1 MKKILSLLLSIFM
14 LMSLVACGSSN
25 KPVVEVPTDGS
36 VVDAPSTEIAVDE
49 TKTNSNSTL
58 VMCTNAEFPPYEY
71 KDNNEFKGIDVEI
84 SQLIAKKLGVEIRI
98 EDIAFD
104 SLLPEVN
111 SGKADFA
118 MAGMTVTEDRK
129 EFVDFTHTYQT
140 AVQVIVVPSNSTIEN
155 VEDLHE
161 KTVGVQ
167 LGTTGDIYCSD
178 PESNLKVERF
188 PKIIDGFQAMKAG
201 RIDAC
206 VIDDQVAKNI
216 VEQDAS
222 SYKIL
227 ETKYADEEYA
237 IAVKKGNTDLLNKLN
252 NIIDEIKS
260 NGELDAIIK
269 KYIN

>member
-1 MKKILSLLLSIFM
+1 MKKILSLLLSSLLIIG
-14 LMSLVACGSSN
+14 LVACGGSN
-25 KPVVEVPTDGS
+25 KQV
-36 VVDAPSTEIAVDE
+36 
-49 TKTNSNSTL
+49 L

-71 KDNNEFKGIDVEI
+71 KENNEFKGIDVEI
-84 SQLIAKKLGVEIRI
+84 AQLIAKKLGVEVKI

-118 MAGMTVTEDRK
+118 MAGMTVTEDRA
-129 EFVDFTHTYQT
+129 EFVDFSHTYQT
-140 AVQVIVVPSNSTIEN
+140 AVQVIVVPSNSSITDSG
-155 VEDLHE
+155 DLE
-161 KTVGVQ
+161 GKTVGVQ

-178 PESNLKVERF
+178 PESGLKVERF

-201 RIDAC
+201 RLDAC

-227 ETKYADEEYA
+227 DTKYAEEEYA
-237 IAVKKGNTDLLNKLN
+237 IAVKKGNKELLDKINKTL
-252 NIIDEIKS
+252 DEIKTS
-260 NGELDAIIK
+260 GDLKRIID

>member
-1 MKKILSLLLSIFM
+1 MKKVLSLLLSI
-14 LMSLVACGSSN
+14 LMIISLVACGGAT
-25 KPVVEVPTDGS
+25 KQEAKVEVKE
-36 VVDAPSTEIAVDE
+36 TEAAATEAKKE
-49 TKTNSNSTL
+49 TKGTL
-58 VMCTNAEFPPYEY
+58 VMCTNAEFPPYEF

-84 SQLIAKKLGVEIRI
+84 SQLIGKKLGVEIKI

-118 MAGMTVTEDRK
+118 MAGMTVTEDRA
-129 EFVDFTHTYQT
+129 EFVDFSHTYQT
-140 AVQVIVVPSNSTIEN
+140 AVQVIVVPANSNIKEL
-155 VEDLHE
+155 DDMKG

-178 PESNLKVERF
+178 ADSGLKVERF

-201 RIDAC
+201 RLDAC

-216 VEQDAS
+216 VEQDKS

-237 IAVKKGNTDLLNKLN
+237 IAVKKGNTELLNKINSAL
-252 NIIDEIKS
+252 DEIKS
-260 NGELDAIIK
+260 SGELKKIID